1 LIHSIIERGA
11 NVFARDNGGMTA
23 YYKAVSKRDSA
34 ILKLLVDAGASP
46 DVYDVQGEKTLPQAI

>member
-1 LIHSIIERGA
+1 
-11 NVFARDNGGMTA
+11 MTA